1 MCNVRLALRK
11 TVGLQ
16 FTSTVIKV
24 WGGMKHRNANPA
36 MCRPF
41 PVSRLHQQSCEGI
54 QVCEK
59 FSLNKGGNRVPKL
72 CRKKRSMVFQR
83 RGKVRGQQS
92 SCLLQVCHRQQGN
105 RFSATES
112 GMCDVSGEMSIF
124 VAFLIKPVMVSFS
137 SKTQNE
143 VKFIQSICI
152 LTVVFW

>member
-54 QVCEK
+54 QVCGN

-72 CRKKRSMVFQR
+72 WRKKRSMVFQR

-92 SCLLQVCHRQQGN
+92 SCLLQVCHRQQ
-105 RFSATES
+105 ATES

-124 VAFLIKPVMVSFS
+124 VAFLIMLVWYLFRAKRKM
-137 SKTQNE
+137 K
-143 VKFIQSICI
+143 
-152 LTVVFW
+152 